1 MYKND
6 IGINAGVIWHLLSE
20 KGVLSIREIGE
31 LTNYRESFIHF
42 SLGWLSRE
50 DKIRFL
56 EKEGMMYV
64 ELNHFISEMYFLN
77 LPEII
82 II

>member
-6 IGINAGVIWHLLSE
+6 IGINAGVIWRLLSD
-20 KGVLSIREIGE
+20 KGALSIRELGE
-31 LTNYRESFIHF
+31 LTNYRESFIYL

-56 EKEGMMYV
+56 EKDGAVYV
-64 ELNHFISEMYFLN
+64 ELTHSVTEMYY
-77 LPEII
+77 
-82 II
+82 